1 MKIPTQKKTTV
12 EIRNEQAGEMIRELR
27 ERKGVSLLAL
37 SNAVGYSQQYVSDL
51 ERGRR
56 NWSNDL
62 FNKVEA
68 AIRKLSVQQLPEAK

>member
-1 MKIPTQKKTTV
+1 
-12 EIRNEQAGEMIRELR
+12 MIRELR